1 MASRPATLRP
11 RLIVPVITIT
21 VPLGA
26 LPDPSPATPTIS
38 VPAILLIA
46 NSRTRPECLAARG
59 ASPFLHR
66 TSSPSQPERSSL
78 PDQLTVQ
85 SLSPV
90 RGDTI
95 DAGQFTGSI
104 LVSTTGSI
112 LMSAKGQKM
121 SAPKSLSSRTALKRR
136 FLLASPPVAT
146 GARGWSARFNFPTI
160 PTCRPRAAEPSDLQT
175 SVERSKIAGSQKIAL
190 VRDADCRIRGPR
202 QDAAKPWR
210 NERTEAGPRR
220 TSKAVAVRRCQPSS
234 GREFVTR
241 SST

>member
-1 MASRPATLRP
+1 LGDQKVSPRWHRRKRAYRVHLCKRGCLRRTSAIPLSLLGLPAILLDVVRVPRPIRPPIVAMASRPATLRP

-112 LMSAKGQKM
+112 LMSAKAWRRGPIGYAAKKRKLPI
-121 SAPKSLSSRTALKRR
+121 SVGFWGRLLALTRLAVGSSR
-136 FLLASPPVAT
+136 SM
-146 GARGWSARFNFPTI
+146 
-160 PTCRPRAAEPSDLQT
+160 
-175 SVERSKIAGSQKIAL
+175 
-190 VRDADCRIRGPR
+190 
-202 QDAAKPWR
+202 
-210 NERTEAGPRR
+210 
-220 TSKAVAVRRCQPSS
+220 
-234 GREFVTR
+234 
-241 SST
+241 